1 MQHTEQPSLPGIVDH
16 GVGREWS
23 RAPHADVA
31 RRTDVAVYVV
41 RNILVIDEVFDR
53 LCGRKRPKPIEL
65 VFARAEEEDTRE
77 IVLRLPR
84 SEKLKSVLIEET
96 RNYQNEPELDARNTH

>member
-1 MQHTEQPSLPGIVDH
+1 MDIAINSFLTLLQL
-16 GVGREWS
+16 R
-23 RAPHADVA
+23 DV
-31 RRTDVAVYVV
+31 V
-41 RNILVIDEVFDR
+41 L
-53 LCGRKRPKPIEL
+53 
-65 VFARAEEEDTRE
+65 ARAEEEDTRE